1 MNNSTANIQN
11 GKRFA
16 AWLKKAATDWAPVL
30 IAVALVVLLSK
41 TVWLCAVIPTASMD
55 PTLPSPCYV
64 FSSRVAYWS
73 DAPQRGDVVLFR
85 RDDGDKTIYAKRV
98 IGLPGDVVDI
108 VHGKTYINDE
118 PLAEPYLPETPDP
131 SVELR
136 FVVPAGCYFMM
147 GDNRNHSRD
156 SRYWEEHFV
165 PEENILSKVAVDWT
179 IRLGEN
185 TTGKEKIA

>member
-1 MNNSTANIQN
+1 MVNSTVNIQN
-11 GKRFA
+11 GKGIV
-16 AWLKKAATDWAPVL
+16 AWLKKEVKDWAAVL
-30 IAVALVVLLSK
+30 IAVAVVVLLSK

-64 FSSRVAYWS
+64 FSSRVAYWFS
-73 DAPQRGDVVLFR
+73 APQRGDVVLFR

-108 VHGKTYINDE
+108 IHGKTYINDE
-118 PLAEPYLPETPDP
+118 PLEEPYLPEAPDP

-136 FVVPAGCYFMM
+136 LVVPEDCYFMM

-156 SRYWEEHFV
+156 SRHWEERFV

-179 IRLGEN
+179 ICLGEN
-185 TTGKEKIA
+185 TAGKEKIA